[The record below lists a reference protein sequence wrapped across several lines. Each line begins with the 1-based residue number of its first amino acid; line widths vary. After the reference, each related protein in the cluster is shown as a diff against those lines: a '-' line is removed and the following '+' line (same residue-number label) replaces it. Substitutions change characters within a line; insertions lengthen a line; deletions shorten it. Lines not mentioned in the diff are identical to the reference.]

1 MDKFKSEGPPPPVP
15 VLVVTRETGMEL
27 VRLVETHPRE
37 VYMKVDQLSMRDVLE
52 RGGEGAGQLGSEFVA
67 VTYLAMKGGIIS
79 SFSPSLLLL
88 IIFLL
93 LLLLLLFFT
102 FFFSTSSPPFCMYMY
117 IDIIHTY
124 TYMYNLSRRAAGE
137 GLGQE
142 KDQFRLCLGP
152 LPPAPSLPTLAAAGP
167 L

>member
-15 VLVVTRETGMEL
+15 VLVVTRETGREL
-27 VRLVETHPRE
+27 IRLVETHPRE

-52 RGGEGAGQLGSEFVA
+52 RGGEGAGQLGSEFICNF
-67 VTYLAMKGGIIS
+67 YEGWY
-79 SFSPSLLLL
+79 FFLLFLL
-88 IIFLL
+88 HFFILLL

-102 FFFSTSSPPFCMYMY
+102 FFFLTSPPPFCMYMY